1 MNNIELYKILGIPLD
16 VEDKLISYGHSRNI
30 QLPDEVFRKII
41 MRNQWDEGIKELQN
55 LLGDDPDGIKIL
67 WELLNIITNYSYIEY
82 NKRSIPNNV
91 FIDTMKICSRFLND
105 HFNTY
110 QKYQFVWAW
119 WLPREIS
126 LNEFR
131 LGALEYEF
139 VDGPN
144 REIAIHIPS
153 DADLSTE
160 SVYNSIKAFQGFMK
174 MYFPDWLHVKMTCD
188 TWMLMPELKEML
200 DKGSNIIAF
209 QNMFEI
215 EAVDHEATWYMGW
228 IYPGVESIDD
238 NLPEKTTLQRNIKKY
253 LLAGN
258 KFGVAKGHLKNEI
271 FTPLD

>member
-1 MNNIELYKILGIPLD
+1 MNNIELYNILDIPLE
-16 VEDKLISYGHSRNI
+16 VKNMLISYEQSRNI
-30 QLPDEVFRKII
+30 QIPNAVYQKII
-41 MRNQWDEGIKELQN
+41 NRNQWDEGIKELQD
-55 LLGDDPDGIKIL
+55 LLDNDPDGIKML

-82 NKRSIPNNV
+82 NKRGIPQNV

-131 LGALEYEF
+131 IGALEYEF
-139 VDGPN
+139 VDKKD

-153 DADLSTE
+153 DADLCPE
-160 SVYNSIKAFQGFMK
+160 SVKKSIKAFQGFMQ
-174 MYFPDWLHVKMTCD
+174 MYFPDWSNVMLTCD

-200 DKGSNIIAF
+200 DKSSNVIAF
-209 QNMFEI
+209 QNMFI
-215 EAVDHEATWYMGW
+215 IDAVDYEATWYMGW
-228 IYPGVESIDD
+228 IYPGIECIDN
-238 NLPEKTTLQRNIKKY
+238 NLPENTTLQQKLKKH

-258 KFGVAKGHLKNEI
+258 KFGIAKGHLNPEV
-271 FTPLD
+271 FTMLD